1 MPLRA
6 RAVRAGIEP
15 GAPWQNPFSES
26 FNGRFRDELLGL
38 DDDSYDQVAAGIDMI
53 AADGPMLGRP
63 LVDRIAGSRIHN
75 LKELRPGSAGSS
87 EIRILFVFDPARRAV
102 LLVAGD
108 KSGNWQGCYKSSI
121 PLAEQRYDEWMAG
134 ERDEHQ

>member
-1 MPLRA
+1 MTYRGQSLYLGVVSWD
-6 RAVRAGIEP
+6 VRVLDEVIE
-15 GAPWQNPFSES
+15 W
-26 FNGRFRDELLGL
+26 LLGL

-75 LKELRPGSAGSS
+75 LKEFRPGSAGSS

-108 KSGNWQGCYKSSI
+108 KAGNWQGWYKSSI